1 MKNVRFSF
9 WGIFKND
16 LQNGSHSICLFNKH
30 PSFYHIYIPWSS
42 KGHWWCLYP
51 IAVILLKAEDT
62 DVKKEDS
69 IPQLKTRCI
78 LLNKAGQ

>member
-1 MKNVRFSF
+1 M
-9 WGIFKND
+9 IFRMGLTAFVSLRNTPVFTTFTFLEVAED
-16 LQNGSHSICLFNKH
+16 TGGVST
-30 PSFYHIYIPWSS
+30 
-42 KGHWWCLYP
+42 P